1 MGVPA
6 DHAFTTASRSCCS
19 LGARAVM
26 RVTRMASGATI
37 IDMAKESNVTR
48 DGTTPYWQWSTP
60 VLKNRLIDLVR
71 EMNVRTISKNVKLTE
86 LAGWVV
92 HELPRLAPD
101 DPRTAEAV
109 AIAEE
114 WWQHDRT

>member
-1 MGVPA
+1 M
-6 DHAFTTASRSCCS
+6 
-19 LGARAVM
+19 
-26 RVTRMASGATI
+26 
-37 IDMAKESNVTR
+37 
-48 DGTTPYWQWSTP
+48 
-60 VLKNRLIDLVR
+60 LKGRLIELVR
-71 EMNVRTISKNVKLTE
+71 DMKVRTVSKNLTLTE

-114 WWQHDRT
+114 WWQRDRT